1 MSAPG
6 SRRLGRVAGLVSL
19 AVLLSRLLGLARE
32 QIFAALLGASNLADA
47 YIAAFRVP
55 NLLRDLLAE
64 GALSQSFVP
73 TFRAEQ
79 THHGAAAAYR
89 LANRVAGNIIV
100 VVGLGV
106 AVAIGFAPELV
117 DGLVGEYASVPGKL
131 ELTVELT
138 RVMLPFLMLASLSA
152 VAMGM
157 QQAQDRYAAPA
168 LAPAMFNVVA
178 ITVGVGLHLAGFG
191 AHQVAVGWAIGT
203 LIAGCAQLA
212 IQLPSL
218 WQLGYRPRLGLDL
231 RLRDPAVR
239 RVIVVMLPA
248 ILAAAAVQLNV
259 FINTA
264 YASHEPGAVSW
275 LSYAFRFLQLPIGV
289 FGVAI
294 ATVSTTRYADAAAH
308 ADRAA
313 LGRHLVEGLR
323 LVMFLCIP
331 ATVGMVVLDGPI
343 IRLIYQHGRFHPRDT
358 AETAAALECYAIGL
372 PAYAA
377 VKVLAPAFYAVGR
390 TRIAVIASVTAVAGN
405 LIANALLHD
414 RYGYQ
419 ALALGTALAAVLNAV
434 MLYVAFARSIA
445 RLPHRELAG
454 HVARVGGAT
463 AAMGAAAYGAWRGLD
478 RLAGHDHLGARALT
492 VIVPV
497 VVGGLAYVGGA
508 ALLRIAELAPL
519 TAKLQRLRRRA
530 S

>member
-1 MSAPG
+1 MSE
-6 SRRLGRVAGLVSL
+6 RRLGRVAGLVSL
-19 AVLLSRLLGLARE
+19 ATLLSRLLGLVRE
-32 QIFAALLGASNLADA
+32 QIFAALLGASSLADA

-64 GALSQSFVP
+64 GALSQAFVP
-73 TFRAEQ
+73 TFRAEH

-89 LANRVAGNIIV
+89 LANRVAGNLV
-100 VVGLGV
+100 VVIGLGV
-106 AVAIGFAPELV
+106 AVAILFAPELV
-117 DGLVGEYASVPGKL
+117 EALVGDYAAVPGKL
-131 ELTVELT
+131 ELTTELT
-138 RVMLPFLMLASLSA
+138 RIMLPFLVLASLSA

-157 QQAQDRYAAPA
+157 QQAQDHFAAPA

-178 ITVGVGLHLAGFG
+178 IGVGIGLHLAGFG
-191 AHQVAVGWAIGT
+191 AHDVAVGWASGT
-203 LIAGCAQLA
+203 ILAGCAQLA

-218 WQLGYRPRLGLDL
+218 WRLGYRPRLALDL

-239 RVIVVMLPA
+239 RVVVVMLPA
-248 ILAAAAVQLNV
+248 VLAAAAVQLNV

-264 YASHEPGAVSW
+264 FASSEPGAVSW

-294 ATVSTTRYADAAAH
+294 ATVSTTRYADAAAVN
-308 ADRAA
+308 DRAA
-313 LGRHLVEGLR
+313 LGRHLIEGLR

-331 ATVGMVVLDGPI
+331 AMVGLVALDGEI

-358 AETAAALECYAIGL
+358 AETATALECYAIGM

-390 TRIAVIASVTAVAGN
+390 TRLAVIASVTAVAGN

-414 RYGYQ
+414 RFGYQ
-419 ALALGTALAAVLNAV
+419 ALALGTALAAVTNSAI
-434 MLYVAFARSIA
+434 LYLAFHRSISA
-445 RLPHRELAG
+445 LPHRELAD
-454 HVARVGGAT
+454 HIARVV
-463 AAMGAAAYGAWRGLD
+463 AAALVMGAAAWGAARGLD
-478 RLAGHDHLGARALT
+478 RLFGHDGLGVR
-492 VIVPV
+492 IVT
-497 VVGGLAYVGGA
+497 VVGPVAVGALVYVGA
-508 ALLRIAELAPL
+508 AAVLGIAELSPL
-519 TAKLQRLRRRA
+519 TARARRLRRRR